1 MNAHHASPPTA
12 EILNI
17 GTELVLGETVNT
29 NAVFLARALREAGF
43 DVRRITVVPDRLQE
57 IQDAVRE
64 ALARS
69 QVLVVTGGLGPTV
82 DDPTREALA
91 RALERPLEFRPE
103 EWEAIVAR
111 VRARGREPRE
121 NARRMAY
128 LPRGALALPN
138 PVGAAPGFVVETDSG
153 RVLMALPGVPREMEA
168 MFREH
173 GLPYL
178 RRRFDLRG
186 ETMRVRVLQ
195 VEGVPE
201 AWIDEKL
208 GDLEARENPALGLS
222 CGPERVLLRLMARGS
237 TPEEA
242 EALLDEMEAEIRRR
256 LPWEVRRYPGE
267 A

>member
-1 MNAHHASPPTA
+1 MPTA

-29 NAVFLARALREAGF
+29 NATFLARHLSRAGF
-43 DVRRITVVPDRLQE
+43 QVRRITVVGDVPQE
-57 IQDAVRE
+57 IQAAARE

-91 RALERPLEFRPE
+91 QAVGRPLEFRDDAWE
-103 EWEAIVAR
+103 EIVIR
-111 VRARGREPRE
+111 VRARGREPTE

-128 LPRGALALPN
+128 LPRGAQALPN
-138 PVGAAPGFVVETDSG
+138 SVGVAPGFVVETEDR
-153 RVLMALPGVPREMEA
+153 RVLVALPGVPREMEA
-168 MFREH
+168 MFLGH

-178 RRRFDLRG
+178 RRRFGLQTETLR
-186 ETMRVRVLQ
+186 TRVLA

-208 GDLEARENPALGLS
+208 GDLEKRENPFLGLS
-222 CGPERVLLRLMARGS
+222 CSPGRVHLRLRARGQ

-242 EALLDEMEAEIRRR
+242 ESLLDQLEAEIRRR
-256 LPWEVRRYPGE
+256 LPWPVRRE
-267 A
+267 DETEKV